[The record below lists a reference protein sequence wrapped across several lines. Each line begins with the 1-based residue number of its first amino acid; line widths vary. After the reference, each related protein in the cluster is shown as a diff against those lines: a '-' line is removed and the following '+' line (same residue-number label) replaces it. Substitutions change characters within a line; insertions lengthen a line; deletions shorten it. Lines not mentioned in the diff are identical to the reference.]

1 MADYP
6 TWCYYLRGVE
16 GETWVT
22 MTTYRTTHYTGQRL
36 DMGTGTSQS
45 QRAKLNFAEDAST
58 VGSDNIG
65 SKNGSTQSVDIGI
78 RCNVV
83 APLHDRTYRNGHG
96 CHAVLPR
103 AEKSMS

>member
-1 MADYP
+1 M
-6 TWCYYLRGVE
+6 WCYYLRGVE

-65 SKNGSTQSVDIGI
+65 SKNGK
-78 RCNVV
+78 
-83 APLHDRTYRNGHG
+83 Y
-96 CHAVLPR
+96 AVRRYWNTLQR
-103 AEKSMS
+103 RGSLA